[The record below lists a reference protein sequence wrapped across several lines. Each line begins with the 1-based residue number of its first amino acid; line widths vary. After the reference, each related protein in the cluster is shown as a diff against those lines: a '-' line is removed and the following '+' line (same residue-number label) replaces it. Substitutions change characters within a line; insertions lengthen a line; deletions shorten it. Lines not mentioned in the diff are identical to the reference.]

1 MAEKKTKKTK
11 KIDADTRVLVQPKTR
26 VAVRKEDVL
35 PLIEIAEINQIS
47 SYDLFMIKKY
57 ANIDEG
63 ALLTQ
68 SEFKELYEKAMKGV

>member
-11 KIDADTRVLVQPKTR
+11 KIDTNRVLVQPKTK

-47 SYDLFMIKKY
+47 SYDLFIIKKY

-68 SEFKELYEKAMKGV
+68 SEFKELYKKAMKGV